1 MRHKKIEKTFHYSE
15 LQAYFGKI
23 HKRESS
29 PRDSPRSETVK
40 LEIEMFQAR
49 HKQHAVVVNG
59 QRYKSVAAAFA
70 ALNLP
75 MHKHQAF
82 RKKLK
87 VDRKAEFDGIV
98 FEIA

>member
-1 MRHKKIEKTFHYSE
+1 LRHKKIEKTFHYSE
-15 LQAYFGKI
+15 LQAYFGQI
-23 HKRESS
+23 HKAESS
-29 PRDSPRSETVK
+29 ARDSPVAETK
-40 LEIEMFQAR
+40 LEIEMFEAR
-49 HKQHAVVVNG
+49 HKQHGVVVNG
-59 QRYKSVAAAFA
+59 QKYKSVAAAFA

-75 MHKHQAF
+75 MHKHQSF